1 MQPPLKGKT
10 ALITGASRG
19 IGVYIAKA
27 LAKEGMNLI
36 LVSRNSDALK
46 EVENE
51 LSTLPVSITS
61 ISADVG
67 QREQLIALVDRAES
81 ESGGVDVL
89 VNNAGLE
96 LAYPYD
102 ILDPEVIDQIME
114 VNLRAP
120 MILTRILLPKMIA
133 RGEGHIVNIASIA
146 GLFGSPYEEAYS
158 ASKHGLIGFTRSLR
172 FTALGENY
180 PIGASVISP
189 GYISEAG
196 MYQDNI
202 AETGLEAPKSFGTSP
217 PLHVAKAVVKAIKG
231 NKSDIIINSKPL
243 KPLLLLQSLVPSL
256 TSWFAVKTGT
266 MEFAKSVAQN
276 NVKEKTLK

>member
-1 MQPPLKGKT
+1 MKILKGKT

-19 IGVYIAKA
+19 IGTYIARA
-27 LAKEGMNLI
+27 LAREGMNLI
-36 LVSRNSDALK
+36 LVARNAEGLK

-51 LSTLPVSITS
+51 LNTLPVSIAS

-67 QREQLIALVDRAES
+67 QREQLMALVDRAES
-81 ESGGVDVL
+81 ESNGVDVL

-102 ILDPEVIDQIME
+102 KMDPEIIDKIME

-120 MILTRILLPKMIA
+120 MILTRLLLPKMIA

-180 PIGASVISP
+180 PVGASVISP

-196 MYQDNI
+196 MYQDNVTN
-202 AETGLEAPKSFGTSP
+202 TGLEAPRSFGTSP
-217 PLHVAKAVVKAIKG
+217 PLHVAEAVVKAIKE
-231 NKSDIIINSKPL
+231 NKSDIIVNSKPL
-243 KPLLLLQSLVPSL
+243 KPLLLLQTLAPSL
-256 TSWFAVKTGT
+256 TSWFVVKTGT
-266 MEFAKSVAQN
+266 LEFAKRVAQN
-276 NVKEKTLK
+276 NVKEKA